1 MKLKDTVTMMTST
14 SKHENL
20 KAEYLQ
26 ARIRFQEAVNQTK
39 KMPMTTEKRAGDSP
53 ARTMHLH
60 RRALGEYMRSLERLA
75 KVEGIDLK
83 SLK

>member
-14 SKHENL
+14 DKHENL

-26 ARIRFQEAVNQTK
+26 AKIRFQEAVKQTK
-39 KMPMTTEKRAGDSP
+39 KMPMTAEKRAGDSP
-53 ARTMHLH
+53 ARTMHLR
-60 RRALGEYMRSLERLA
+60 RRALGEYMRSLEKLA

>member
-1 MKLKDTVTMMTST
+1 MKLKDTVTMMTS
-14 SKHENL
+14 KDEHERF

-26 ARIRFQEAVNQTK
+26 ARIRFQEAVKQTK
-39 KMPMTTEKRAGDSP
+39 KMPITTEKRAGESP
-53 ARTMHLH
+53 ARTMHLR

>member
-14 SKHENL
+14 DKHENL

-26 ARIRFQEAVNQTK
+26 AKIRLKEAVSQTQKMLKTTK
-39 KMPMTTEKRAGDSP
+39 KGADASSLTTIHQR
-53 ARTMHLH
+53 
-60 RRALGEYMRSLERLA
+60 RRALGEYMRSIERLA
-75 KVEGIDLK
+75 KVEGVDLK